1 MIEGILEDVARSYPS
16 KLIDD
21 QLGDIPRI
29 AFNIR
34 LALNGADPRAIDLRH
49 RRRRWTVPCWM
60 RGTGNERAA
69 SRRLRRSS

>member
-1 MIEGILEDVARSYPS
+1 MIEGILEDVARIYPS

-21 QLGDIPRI
+21 GDIPRI

-34 LALNGADPRAIDLRH
+34 LALNGADPRAISICDIGGGVGLFS
-49 RRRRWTVPCWM
+49 VGV